1 MVTPLRPGSSPI
13 PPLTLQRATEGA
25 RSPETFRNTPGA
37 EGAARSEQTRASRAA
52 PTAAAPLETQSQTP
66 ADPSRPL
73 RTSRPGSL
81 VDIRV

>member
-13 PPLTLQRATEGA
+13 PPLPLQRATEGA
-25 RSPETFRNTPGA
+25 RLPEPGRNTPGA
-37 EGAARSEQTRASRAA
+37 EETARSGLTRASRAA
-52 PTAAAPLETQSQTP
+52 PTAAPALDIQAQAPTD
-66 ADPSRPL
+66 ASRPV

>member
-1 MVTPLRPGSSPI
+1 MVTPLRPGSSPL
-13 PPLTLQRATEGA
+13 PPLPLQRATEGA
-25 RSPETFRNTPGA
+25 RLPETLRDTPGA
-37 EGAARSEQTRASRAA
+37 EGAARTEQTRASRAA
-52 PTAAAPLETQSQTP
+52 PTAAPLETQSQTP